1 MKTLTHID
9 RQGRAK
15 MVDVSKKPSAR
26 RTAVAG
32 GSVTMNPA
40 TLKLIKENQIPK
52 GDVLCVARI
61 AGISAAKKTS
71 DLIPMCHPLNI
82 ESVTVCFA
90 IDDKKSR
97 IDIQAEV
104 KVTGRTGVEM
114 EALTAV
120 CAAALAVYDMCKAV
134 DKEMVISDVLLL
146 EKKGGRSGTYRRKR

>member
-1 MKTLTHID
+1 
-9 RQGRAK
+9 
-15 MVDVSKKPSAR
+15 
-26 RTAVAG
+26 
-32 GSVTMNPA
+32 
-40 TLKLIKENQIPK
+40 
-52 GDVLCVARI
+52 VARI